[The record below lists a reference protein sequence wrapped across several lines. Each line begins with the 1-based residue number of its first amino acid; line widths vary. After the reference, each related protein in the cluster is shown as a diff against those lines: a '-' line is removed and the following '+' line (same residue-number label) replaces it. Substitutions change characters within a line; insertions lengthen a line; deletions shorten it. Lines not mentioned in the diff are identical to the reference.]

1 MSTTPQRF
9 EWPEGNP
16 SNEAEFERLMW
27 ALDKHLAE
35 QRGQPLYRLMGLYI
49 EDALQESGLDWG
61 NTHAWRW
68 ESAGEPGYTGQALVA
83 KAHQWYARVYGEKVS
98 GPNAV
103 GDMWSVGF
111 IPVKL
116 GNEAVWKLR
125 IPLTMTWPQF
135 VCDTEDFKGS
145 GGDNY
150 VSHDAKTVNVL
161 RLVENLPSKLVDYM
175 SEAEQA
181 GLTTLCDTAMRATD
195 WLRGAAKTLAAAET
209 VAEKKKRALF
219 QHARQD
225 YVSSTANLLHYN
237 FSQSRWSSS
246 QAIEKIMKGVLGLAG
261 KQYSTNGRDGHNL
274 LKMAEIM
281 EKEIKVTP
289 KEDCVKVGMWP
300 ASARYDDTKTTLD
313 ECLQANHA
321 VLKIAEQ
328 FSEDKTVEQLLASA
342 RAGQE
347 SAVPEETE

>member
-1 MSTTPQRF
+1 MSTISQRF

-16 SNEAEFERLMW
+16 NNEAEFERLMR

-35 QRGQPLYRLMGLYI
+35 QKGQPLYRLMGFYI
-49 EDALQESGLDWG
+49 EDALREAGLEG
-61 NTHAWRW
+61 ITEAWRL
-68 ESAGEPGYTGQALVA
+68 ESASKPGYAGEPLVA
-83 KAHQWYARVYGEKVS
+83 KAYQWYARVYGEKVF
-98 GPNAV
+98 GKNAA

-116 GNEAVWKLR
+116 GNEAVWKVR

-135 VCDTEDFKGS
+135 VCDAEDFKGS
-145 GGDNY
+145 GGKNY

-161 RLVENLPSKLVDYM
+161 RLVENLPPKLIDYM
-175 SEAEQA
+175 SEAEQG
-181 GLTTLCDTAMRATD
+181 GLTTLCETAMCATD
-195 WLRGAAKTLAAAET
+195 WLRRAAKTLAAAET
-209 VAEKKKRALF
+209 VAEKKRALF

-237 FSQSRWSSS
+237 FSQSRWSST

-261 KQYSTNGRDGHNL
+261 KQYPTNGQDGHNL
-274 LKMAEIM
+274 SMLAGIVKE
-281 EKEIKVTP
+281 EIKVTP
-289 KEDCVKVGMWP
+289 KQDCVKVAVWP
-300 ASARYDDTKTTLD
+300 ASTRYDDTKTTLD

-328 FSEDKTVEQLLASA
+328 FSRDKTVIRMLEEA
-342 RAGQE
+342 RK
-347 SAVPEETE
+347 V